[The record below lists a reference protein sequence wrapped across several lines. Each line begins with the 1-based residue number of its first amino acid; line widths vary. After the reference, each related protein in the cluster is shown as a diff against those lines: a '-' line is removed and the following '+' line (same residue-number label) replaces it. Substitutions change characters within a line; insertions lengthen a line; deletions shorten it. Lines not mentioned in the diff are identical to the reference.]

1 MASASPPCSGN
12 PNNDPST
19 AGGKNRASNP
29 HLIAENFSSGITRS
43 IKISWRIGNHGNSCI
58 FRTTKSTVKMR
69 SIPLCR
75 IALSMA
81 ALPAVKL
88 RFTGIR
94 PANTTA
100 KLAIMPPLPGGNTIP
115 MRGAFVSFL
124 IY

>member
-1 MASASPPCSGN
+1 
-12 PNNDPST
+12 
-19 AGGKNRASNP
+19 
-29 HLIAENFSSGITRS
+29 
-43 IKISWRIGNHGNSCI
+43 
-58 FRTTKSTVKMR
+58 
-69 SIPLCR
+69 
-75 IALSMA
+75 MA

-100 KLAIMPPLPGGNTIP
+100 KLAIIAALPGGNTIP